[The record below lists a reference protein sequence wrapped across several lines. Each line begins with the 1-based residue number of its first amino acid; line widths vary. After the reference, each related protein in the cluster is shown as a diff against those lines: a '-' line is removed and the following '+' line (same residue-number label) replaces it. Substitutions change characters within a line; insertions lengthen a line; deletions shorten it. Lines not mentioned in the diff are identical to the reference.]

1 MLAQS
6 VFRVPLRSIDRGCWM
21 NAIPAALVFAF
32 ILGLFVVAVPN
43 VALAEDIWDPPWLED
58 PTDPQWS
65 GGVATYQRWEF
76 DEHPHFP
83 VEAHN
88 PFGEPFVELGGASY
102 PDPVIGPDGETV
114 INTWHIDEDGG
125 FLQIYVPNDPT
136 PRERKVIFL

>member
-1 MLAQS
+1 
-6 VFRVPLRSIDRGCWM
+6 M